1 MTEATALLAA
11 VCLWRLYR
19 GFKGP
24 KRILE
29 VFLLLSLVNFSVIAW
44 AANLGG
50 QIRHP
55 EVRGDAI
62 SGMPQKD

>member
-1 MTEATALLAA
+1 
-11 VCLWRLYR
+11 
-19 GFKGP
+19 
-24 KRILE
+24 
-29 VFLLLSLVNFSVIAW
+29 LSLVNFAVIAW

-55 EVRGDAI
+55 EVRGDAT